1 MDHLISQVPSWVVT
15 GIVGLVGIGVGWGFV
30 KSEVAYLKEQTKDNK
45 TRIEEL
51 AATRANFELKVDCQT
66 FRSDCKK
73 DTDKKFDDIKSAIEA
88 NREVVV
94 DKFDEVKEFMGYVKR
109 AIENINGK

>member
-30 KSEVAYLKEQTKDNK
+30 KSEVAYLKEQTKENK
-45 TRIEEL
+45 DRINGLASTRSSL
-51 AATRANFELKVDCQT
+51 ELKADCQT
-66 FRSDCKK
+66 FRSDCKR
-73 DTDKKFDDIKSAIEA
+73 DTDKKFDDIKSAIET
-88 NREVVV
+88 NRKIVV

-109 AIENINGK
+109 AIEGINGK